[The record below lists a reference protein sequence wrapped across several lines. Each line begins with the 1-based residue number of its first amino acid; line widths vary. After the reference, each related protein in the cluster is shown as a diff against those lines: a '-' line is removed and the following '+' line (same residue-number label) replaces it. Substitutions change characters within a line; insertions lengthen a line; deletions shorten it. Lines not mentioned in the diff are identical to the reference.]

1 MRTMVRRAVSRPRDD
16 VRVEILGEPPALT
29 PATTTVLLRILVAA
43 DTSTEATDPE
53 EAGGALVA
61 S

>member
-1 MRTMVRRAVSRPRDD
+1 MVRPAVSPTCDD
-16 VRVEILGEPPALT
+16 VRVEILGESPVLT
-29 PATTTVLLRILVAA
+29 PAAATVLLRILVLAESRA
-43 DTSTEATDPE
+43 ETADPE